1 MNYSAILDSIQ
12 LSSSYPRSIF
22 SLEKTPPFP
31 PLKPPSPPLKPP
43 FPPLQSPFP
52 PSFNTTI
59 NLRDSKFHFSYQY
72 QELGARRMR

>member
-12 LSSSYPRSIF
+12 SSSSYPRSIF

-43 FPPLQSPFP
+43 FSPPL
-52 PSFNTTI
+52 NTTTH
-59 NLRDSKFHFSYQY
+59 LRDPKFHYSYQY
-72 QELGARRMR
+72 QELGARRRR